1 MYNSATCLNL
11 IHAYRGIIISTGLG
25 ENGLAKGA
33 VINQLI
39 MEHSKTM
46 PTTSTTI
53 LAESIDHAL
62 KEAGYES
69 HLRADYEQNLLA
81 KENKQPGKQLHQ
93 FLAEQGIPTDTVKKV
108 AALEAEGFRQLLKQ
122 LEAKYRL
129 LDKSS
134 NHTQSKERDA
144 KVY

>member
-1 MYNSATCLNL
+1 M
-11 IHAYRGIIISTGLG
+11 STGLG

-33 VINQLI
+33 LINQLI

-62 KEAGYES
+62 KETGYES

-81 KENKQPGKQLHQ
+81 KENKQLHQ